1 MVPPQQSWLSV
12 ECDCQAVIDH
22 EGPTPLY
29 VQVADAIAARIDAG
43 DLQPNRPI
51 PSENQLVQEYGVARG
66 TARKAIQLLRERG
79 LVITVVGRG
88 TYVAATNDGPTATR

>member
-1 MVPPQQSWLSV
+1 M
-12 ECDCQAVIDH
+12 IDH

-29 VQVADAIAARIDAG
+29 VQVADAIAARISAG
-43 DLQPNRPI
+43 DLLPNRPI

-79 LVITVVGRG
+79 LVVTVVGRG
-88 TYVAATNDGPTATR
+88 TYVVTATEGQSPIG